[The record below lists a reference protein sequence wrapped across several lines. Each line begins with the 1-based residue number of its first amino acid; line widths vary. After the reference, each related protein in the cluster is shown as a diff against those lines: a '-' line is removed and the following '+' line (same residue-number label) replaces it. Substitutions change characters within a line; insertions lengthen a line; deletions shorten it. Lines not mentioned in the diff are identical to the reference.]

1 MAKNNNKISKNAI
14 TKEQHKGQILVF
26 IGLALTFAFMILTFF
41 HKILIASIPLLSFFI
56 LSIYAYATL
65 KNLKVS
71 LRYLFILLVFF
82 LAMFTSMFS
91 IFLTSTTSIANVG
104 EALVVATT
112 ICVLIDI
119 EFYKHMKEHILKM
132 LKDQKTKRDL
142 RQQLDAISVTFGP
155 IIASTSALFIALLV
169 LMDPLFLFS
178 ILFVDLSILLIL
190 FALVMPI
197 ELFAEDLLIQAH
209 YFES

>member
-1 MAKNNNKISKNAI
+1 MTKNNNKISKNAI
-14 TKEQHKGQILVF
+14 TKEQHKGQILFF
-26 IGLALTFAFMILTFF
+26 IGLALTFAFMILTLF
-41 HKILIASIPLLSFFI
+41 HKISIANIPLLSLLI

-82 LAMFTSMFS
+82 LAMLTSRFS

-119 EFYKHMKEHILKM
+119 EFYKHMKESILKVPRNH
-132 LKDQKTKRDL
+132 KTKQGLFTEIDM
-142 RQQLDAISVTFGP
+142 AFIP
-155 IIASTSALFIALLV
+155 MMASTFALFFALV
-169 LMDPLFLFS
+169 ALMAP
-178 ILFVDLSILLIL
+178 ILSLSILLIDISIFL
-190 FALVMPI
+190 ILSALIMPI
-197 ELFAEDLLIQAH
+197 DLFAEDLLTQAH
-209 YFES
+209 YFKS